1 MIRMNFRRGARYQRP
16 AEAGPSWYVA
26 ALSQVRRE
34 GLGEIPIRFE
44 LAGAPDLIARLDQP
58 NTVIGA
64 LGTIG
69 LAGGERVTCADI
81 EAFTVLA
88 QPPPGDQVG
97 EQ

>member
-1 MIRMNFRRGARYQRP
+1 MNFRRGERYQRP
-16 AEAGPSWYVA
+16 AEAGPSWYVS

-44 LAGAPDLIARLDQP
+44 LVGGSDVVGHLDRP
-58 NTVIGA
+58 NTVVGA

-69 LAGGERVTCADI
+69 LAGGELIACADI

-88 QPPPGDQVG
+88 HPSSDEGSEPN
-97 EQ
+97 